1 MVRLAFYKPED
12 YADLTNYDL
21 DEQQKQFTAMPK
33 VTLDILKEKNI
44 GDKFPISIFYN
55 DRAVGFFV
63 LDFGTDKFDLTE
75 NENSTLL
82 RSLSLNPEYQGK
94 GIGKTAM
101 ILLSDFLKTEFPNCD
116 EVVLAVN
123 FNNKTAYDLYLKCGF
138 EDDGKTREMSKGWQ
152 HLLSKNLR

>member
-1 MVRLAFYKPED
+1 MVHLAFYESKD
-12 YADLTNYDL
+12 YDDLTSYGL
-21 DEQQKQFTAMPK
+21 DEQQKHFTAMPK
-33 VTLDILKEKNI
+33 ATLELIKEKNTS
-44 GDKFPISIFYN
+44 DKFPISIFYN
-55 DRAVGFFV
+55 NQTVGFFV
-63 LDFGTDKFDLTE
+63 LDFGQDKFELTD

-101 ILLSDFLKTEFPNCD
+101 LLLSDFLKTEFPECE

-152 HLLSKNLR
+152 HLLSKHLK